1 MSKPIIS
8 ALCAAMLLASSAMLV
23 AQDLSSVVVLCDA
36 GFPAADSIAP
46 SPQQLETL
54 FRGAYLTSPEHL
66 RSMLK
71 DATTRLL
78 VLPYGS
84 VFPEEAWPEIYQFLQ
99 RGGNLMVLGGRPF
112 TRSVY
117 RGATG
122 WQLRDYSVRFT
133 RPLMID
139 QYQATPGSD
148 GLQFQTNPDLILQL
162 PRFAWKRAFSPV
174 IRLSAVDLYKRG
186 GAAGSIDARE
196 DALAW
201 GTKDGRKLAAPALQ
215 VDHLRN
221 GFDGGRWIFLS
232 AELTPEFYGG
242 AQAGNMIRSL
252 TEQALRGSEEFTVRP
267 VLPLY
272 LPGEPVQLGIAW
284 RSAEPASAP
293 LTAKITIFPEE
304 QPSNRSVTTIPMPSL
319 KPALLAAPSTKGL
332 HVVEAQLLEG
342 DKVRA
347 IYHSGFWVRDEDY
360 LRSGPRLTVNQD
372 YFELDG
378 HPLAV
383 VGTTYMSSEVQRLYF
398 EYPNVY
404 LWDRELGQIHSTGLN
419 MIRTGWWTG
428 WDKFCN
434 ENGQPYERTLR
445 TLEAYLMTAR
455 KNGLPVQFNFFAF
468 LPEVLGGANP
478 FLDPNAVAR
487 QRTLIS
493 SVVQRFHD
501 VPWLAWDLINEPSFS
516 QHLWTM
522 RPNGDAI
529 EVERW
534 NQWLSQ
540 RYTDRA
546 ALAAAWN
553 LPASVAEG
561 TIALPEEVEFAP
573 RGMYGGR
580 NSLKIYDYFLFA
592 QESFAAWVRTM
603 RDVIRGTGSQQLV
616 TLGQDEGG
624 IQDRLSPAFWG
635 QFVDFTTNHTWWQN
649 DYVLWDSLLAKQ
661 PGEAMLIQE
670 TGLQREL
677 NLDEVVRRE
686 PDSEAALLERKVA
699 ASFVEGS
706 GAIEWLWNTNSYMT
720 ESNETP
726 IGLIRPDAT
735 EKPEASVMRG
745 YGELSKSLSGHLQN
759 PQQPSIAV
767 VTSQAAQFS
776 VMADLQLEAQRKAVR
791 ALAYYGRL
799 TCNVIA
805 ENQIDKLG
813 APKLAILPSPQS
825 LAEKGWQSLLK
836 YVSDGGSL
844 LVTGPVE
851 RDEHWHV
858 APRAAAL
865 KLDAQ
870 AEPLIAH
877 NATITVNARPISL
890 SFDQQKQS
898 WLESLQFSDGSTLK
912 EVSYGKGRIFWTAY
926 PVELAQGE
934 QPAADLYAYIA
945 GRLGIAPMF
954 DVPSTLS
961 PGVLVYPTALEDS
974 VLYIMISDSADDARI
989 DLRDKLTGVKLTLKL
1004 PAQHAA
1010 LAVIGKQEKR
1020 VVAKYGF

>member
-1 MSKPIIS
+1 MSKPLVS
-8 ALCAAMLLASSAMLV
+8 AFCVTVLLFSSAILT
-23 AQDLSSVVVLCDA
+23 AKNLPSVVVFSDA
-36 GFPAADSIAP
+36 GFPVADSVAP
-46 SPQQLETL
+46 STQQLETL
-54 FRGAYLTSPEHL
+54 FRGAHL
-66 RSMLK
+66 ASAEQLRTLLK
-71 DATTRLL
+71 DAATRLL

-84 VFPEEAWPEIYQFLQ
+84 AFPEEAWPEIYQFLQ
-99 RGGNLMVLGGRPF
+99 QGGNLMVLGGRPF
-112 TRSVY
+112 TRSAY
-117 RGATG
+117 RGTTG

-148 GLQFQTNPDLILQL
+148 GLQFQTNPEMVLQL
-162 PRFAWKRAFSPV
+162 PRVAWKRAFSPV

-196 DALAW
+196 DAFAW
-201 GTKDGRKLAAPALQ
+201 GTKDARKLAAPALQ
-215 VDHLRN
+215 IDHLRN
-221 GFDGGRWIFLS
+221 GFNGGRWIFLS
-232 AELTPEFYGG
+232 AELVPEFYSG
-242 AQAGNMIRSL
+242 AEAANMIRSL
-252 TEQALRGSEEFTVRP
+252 TAQALQGSEEFTVRP

-272 LPGEPVQLGIAW
+272 LPGEPVQLGISW
-284 RSAEPASAP
+284 HSAQQTSIP
-293 LTAKITIFPEE
+293 LTAKITVFPED
-304 QPSNRSVTTIPMPSL
+304 QPSSRSTTTVAVPSSQPL
-319 KPALLAAPSTKGL
+319 VLAAPSTTGL
-332 HVVEAQLLEG
+332 HVVEAQLIEG

-347 IYHSGFWVRDEDY
+347 IYHSGFWIRDEAY

-404 LWDRELGQIHSTGLN
+404 VWDRDLAQIHSAGLN

-434 ENGQPYERTLR
+434 ENGEPYERTLR

-468 LPEVLGGANP
+468 LPDVLGGTNP
-478 FLDPNAVAR
+478 FLDPEAVAR

-493 SVVQRFHD
+493 AVVTRFHE
-501 VPWLAWDLINEPSFS
+501 VPFLAWDLINEPSFS
-516 QHLWTM
+516 QYLWKT

-529 EVERW
+529 ELERW
-534 NQWLSQ
+534 NQWLSE
-540 RYTDRA
+540 RYPDRA
-546 ALAAAWN
+546 GLAAAWN
-553 LPASVAEG
+553 LPVSAVEG
-561 TIALPEEVEFAP
+561 TVAPPEEIEFTP
-573 RGMYGGR
+573 RGMYSGR
-580 NSLKIYDYFLFA
+580 NSLKIYDYFLFT
-592 QESFAAWVRTM
+592 QESFATWVRTM
-603 RDVIRGTGSQQLV
+603 RDAIRGTGSQQLV

-649 DYVLWDSLLAKQ
+649 DYVLWGSLLAKQ
-661 PGEAMLIQE
+661 PRQAMLIQE

-699 ASFVEGS
+699 TSFVQGS

-726 IGLIRPDAT
+726 IGLVRPDAT

-745 YGELSKSLSGHLQN
+745 YAEFAKSLSGHLQN
-759 PQQPSIAV
+759 PQQPSIAI

-791 ALAYYGRL
+791 ALAYYDRL
-799 TCNVIA
+799 TSYVIA

-813 APKLAILPSPQS
+813 SPKLAILPSPQA
-825 LAEKGWQSLLK
+825 LIEKSWQSLLK
-836 YVSDGGSL
+836 YVNEGGNL

-858 APRAAAL
+858 DTRAAAL
-865 KLDAQ
+865 KVDAH
-870 AEPLIAH
+870 AEPLTSH
-877 NATITVNARPISL
+877 NATVILGARIVPL
-890 SFDQQKQS
+890 SFDQQKQN

-912 EVSYGKGRIFWTAY
+912 EIAYGKGQIFWAAY

-934 QPAADLYAYIA
+934 QPAADLYANIA
-945 GRLGIAPMF
+945 GRLGIVPMF
-954 DVPSTLS
+954 DAPPNLS
-961 PGVLVYPTALEDS
+961 PGVLVYPTVLQDS
-974 VLYIMISDSADDARI
+974 VLYVMTSDSADDAKI
-989 DLRDKLTGVKLTLKL
+989 DLRDKLTGVRLTLRL
-1004 PAQHAA
+1004 TAQHAA